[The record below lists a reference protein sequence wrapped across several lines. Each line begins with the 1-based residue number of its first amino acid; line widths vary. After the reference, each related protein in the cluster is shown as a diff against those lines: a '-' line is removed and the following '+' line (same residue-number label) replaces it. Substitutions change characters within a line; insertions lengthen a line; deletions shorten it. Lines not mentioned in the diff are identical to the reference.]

1 MKQLALWIVAKEQW
15 VDPMTVQ
22 KKIHFPLDLIR
33 GPFLFPKRIKEM
45 VRHTS
50 VGRSYVVLRK
60 VRCQLVS
67 GQVAQVV
74 GLVVTQTGCYDLH
87 ASIVALMVR
96 MCVKDGERS
105 VSVRVVQQ
113 QAHLMNC

>member
-1 MKQLALWIVAKEQW
+1 
-15 VDPMTVQ
+15 
-22 KKIHFPLDLIR
+22 
-33 GPFLFPKRIKEM
+33 M
-45 VRHTS
+45 VRNAS
-50 VGRSYVVLRK
+50 VGRSYVVLQR

-87 ASIVALMVR
+87 ASIVALMVH
-96 MCVKDGERS
+96 MCVKDAERN

-113 QAHLMNC
+113 RVHLMNC

>member
-1 MKQLALWIVAKEQW
+1 
-15 VDPMTVQ
+15 MTFQ

-50 VGRSYVVLRK
+50 VGRSYVVLQR
-60 VRCQLVS
+60 VRCQLAS

-87 ASIVALMVR
+87 ASIVALMVH
-96 MCVKDGERS
+96 MCVKDAERN
-105 VSVRVVQQ
+105 VSVRAVLRRV
-113 QAHLMNC
+113 HLTNC